1 LIDLAVV
8 WLFTHPLL
16 QLLAHTKFFSSGH
29 KWSGFDVQ
37 SAAVYRGRG
46 EFKVSALVSEGKA
59 KKASGEAVR
68 RQTLAERK
76 AANATN
82 QKEVD

>member
-1 LIDLAVV
+1 
-8 WLFTHPLL
+8 
-16 QLLAHTKFFSSGH
+16 
-29 KWSGFDVQ
+29 
-37 SAAVYRGRG
+37 
-46 EFKVSALVSEGKA
+46 VSALVSEGKA